1 MHLLAIMIA
10 TMLNTPTDIMQQ
22 IAQRAK
28 TKRLALNLSQQGLAL
43 RSGVS
48 LGSIKRFE
56 QQGEISLKSLL
67 KLALVLNSLDNF
79 EYLFT
84 EQEATLSLQQLI
96 ASKKTKQRGQIT

>member
-1 MHLLAIMIA
+1 
-10 TMLNTPTDIMQQ
+10 MLNTPADNMQQ

-28 TKRLALNLSQQGLAL
+28 TKRLTLNLSQQGLAL

-56 QQGEISLKSLL
+56 QHGEISLKSLL

-79 EYLFT
+79 EHLFT
-84 EQEATLSLQQLI
+84 EQATMLSLQQLI
-96 ASKKTKQRGQIT
+96 ATKKNKQRGQIT